1 MRILFACNLSP
12 SKDSIVNTQNRRK
25 PTNLSL
31 DGDLLDEARA
41 LQVNLSRA
49 AESGI
54 RDEVRRAR
62 AEVWQ
67 AENAE
72 ALQSSNAMV
81 DRSGLPLG
89 DHRQF

>member
-1 MRILFACNLSP
+1 MRIFFACRLSL
-12 SKDSIVNTQNRRK
+12 KEDSIVNTQTRRK

-54 RDEVRRAR
+54 RDEVRKAR

>member
-1 MRILFACNLSP
+1 MRMKLACKVIPNGE
-12 SKDSIVNTQNRRK
+12 SIMNTQSRRK

-31 DGDLLDEARA
+31 DGDLLEEAKA

-54 RDEVRRAR
+54 RDEVRRAQ
-62 AEVWQ
+62 AKVWQ
-67 AENAE
+67 AENAD
-72 ALQSSNAMV
+72 ALQSSNSFV
-81 DRSGLPLG
+81 DNNGMPLG

>member
-1 MRILFACNLSP
+1 MRSLCVCKLSP
-12 SKDSIVNTQNRRK
+12 SEDSIVNTQNRRK

-31 DGDLLDEARA
+31 DGNLLDEARS

-62 AEVWQ
+62 AEAWQ
-67 AENAE
+67 VENAE
-72 ALQSSNAMV
+72 ALRSSNDLVA
-81 DRSGLPLG
+81 RTGLPLG

>member
-1 MRILFACNLSP
+1 M
-12 SKDSIVNTQNRRK
+12 NTQNRRK

-49 AESGI
+49 AERGI
-54 RDEVRRAR
+54 REEVRRAR
-62 AEVWQ
+62 TEVWQ

-72 ALQSSNAMV
+72 ALRSSNALV